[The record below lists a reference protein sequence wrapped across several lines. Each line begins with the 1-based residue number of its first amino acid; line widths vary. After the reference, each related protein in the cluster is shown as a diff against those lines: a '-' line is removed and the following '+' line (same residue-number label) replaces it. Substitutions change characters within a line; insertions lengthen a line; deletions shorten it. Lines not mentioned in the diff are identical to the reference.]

1 MLNRTRRCASVPVS
15 PEQPTADS
23 SVLATATPAMAQN
36 HLGLQ
41 INTTE
46 FAYKQRM
53 RANGPDLAVG
63 PNANTSPVT
72 CSPMDGNSPPTPLD
86 MFDTSELIDTSPLLN
101 EDPFGMAQFDN
112 SMMHDDFS
120 AAYVNNGG
128 LPDDFASLLA
138 AVQNGS
144 SGVGELL
151 DFGDGL
157 GGGNDCMSALDSW
170 VNGNVYC

>member
-15 PEQPTADS
+15 PEQPAADS
-23 SVLATATPAMAQN
+23 AVLATATPAMAQN

-53 RANGPDLAVG
+53 RATGQDPAVG
-63 PNANTSPVT
+63 LNNTSPVT
-72 CSPMDGNSPPTPLD
+72 CSPLDGNSPPTPLD
-86 MFDTSELIDTSPLLN
+86 MFDTTSEMMDNSPLLA
-101 EDPFGMAQFDN
+101 EDTFNMTQFDN
-112 SMMHDDFS
+112 NMFNDDFS
-120 AAYVNNGG
+120 ATYVNNGG

-138 AVQNGS
+138 AVQNES
-144 SGVGELL
+144 SVGELL

-157 GGGNDCMSALDSW
+157 GGSNDCMSALDSW